1 MTGLALRFGAAGK
14 PKIMLKGRGVP
25 LQTPSLPMIP
35 PVTVQLRNSEGSCWE
50 AVYSAPPVKN
60 GPTLYQGKSD

>member
-1 MTGLALRFGAAGK
+1 M
-14 PKIMLKGRGVP
+14 
-25 LQTPSLPMIP
+25 P

-50 AVYSAPPVKN
+50 AVYSTAPGKN